1 METLSGCNFLGAT
14 NLMCQHWKKVLIQNQ
29 SRETWSK
36 KAREHRKP
44 SKSEETK
51 GSYESSCTV
60 ISLWVQAVE
69 RMLKA
74 LRHKWCGGEGLSSQ
88 QNGEA
93 GFSLDVYWCV
103 MKWGALL
110 KAGTGVDRGFRR
122 TDTHLPNA
130 SREFVGCFSRG
141 REAAL
146 QQFSQPGTG
155 WIWNNTSHTQSQST
169 VLCWA
174 QN

>member
-1 METLSGCNFLGAT
+1 MMLGGGPE
-14 NLMCQHWKKVLIQNQ
+14 Q
-29 SRETWSK
+29 S
-36 KAREHRKP
+36 A
-44 SKSEETK
+44 
-51 GSYESSCTV
+51 
-60 ISLWVQAVE
+60 
-69 RMLKA
+69 
-74 LRHKWCGGEGLSSQ
+74 

-110 KAGTGVDRGFRR
+110 KAGTSVGRGFRR

-130 SREFVGCFSRG
+130 SREFTGCFSPG

-155 WIWNNTSHTQSQST
+155 
-169 VLCWA
+169 
-174 QN
+174 